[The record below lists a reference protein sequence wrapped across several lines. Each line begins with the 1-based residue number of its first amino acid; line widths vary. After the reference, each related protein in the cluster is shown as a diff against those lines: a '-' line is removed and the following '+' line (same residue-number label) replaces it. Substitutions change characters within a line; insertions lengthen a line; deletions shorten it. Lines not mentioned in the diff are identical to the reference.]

1 MDEVLKQIEFIKR
14 GTEERIQQ
22 LNIEI
27 ITQAQAVSDVVDSLE
42 DYIPICHKEGLYLD
56 YKKYLKLINE
66 QQDVYNCAIN
76 ELIGVLPDFLKSAR
90 AKANE
95 DRRDAFNEGYIRGMA
110 KSQEE
115 KNVLNEKIKTRDE
128 LAKQYEA
135 YIEESDAE
143 KAKLEQE
150 IERIKKQP
158 PPAQTIAQRE
168 AKPQPVA
175 IGKAIELSKPKI
187 KEIIML
193 YVKGLSI
200 STISKETKH
209 SREKVRAVLYNKYKH
224 PASKKKILSVINK
237 LLKENQNPKT
247 IEKLKELKN
256 NYS

>member
-1 MDEVLKQIEFIKR
+1 MDEVLKQIENIKR
-14 GTEERIQQ
+14 NTDDRIQQ

-27 ITQAQAVSDVVDSLE
+27 IAQAKAVSDVLDVIE
-42 DYIPICHKEGLYLD
+42 DYVPITHREGLYLD

-66 QQDVYNCAIN
+66 QQDVYNGSIN
-76 ELIGVLPDFLKSAR
+76 ALIGVLPDFLRGSKER
-90 AKANE
+90 LQH
-95 DRRDAFNEGYIRGMA
+95 AFNEGYKRGKA

-115 KNVLNEKIKTRDE
+115 KNVLTEKLKTSIKEKASIRDE
-128 LAKQYEA
+128 LIELYET
-135 YIEESDAE
+135 YIED
-143 KAKLEQE
+143 LEQE
-150 IERIKKQP
+150 IERIKRQP

-200 STISKETKH
+200 SAINKETKQ